1 MFENC
6 IELNYKLN
14 FKILKKSMDEV
25 FKFWYIYVYLKM
37 IYSDFYDI
45 YNVLNNF
52 IKK

>member
-25 FKFWYIYVYLKM
+25 LNF
-37 IYSDFYDI
+37 DI
-45 YNVLNNF
+45 F
-52 IKK
+52 MCI